1 MGRPLPRKMLGPIA
15 DGAAVPAN
23 IPTPPS
29 KDGEDQRGNNLTGS
43 TVLNRQGFNVPV
55 ESARVAGGAVDNNQ
69 EGNAST
75 PFILRQRSAARF
87 LVKTIV
93 NSTELDGVCK
103 LVSGESALNEGEM
116 VLKGFVDDAGDGVTI
131 RKISGRK
138 AFDFDSN
145 AYVWHVA
152 GDGSSLANRI
162 ILTAI

>member
-15 DGAAVPAN
+15 EGAEVPAN

-29 KDGEDQRGNNLTGS
+29 KDGEDQKGNDLTTS
-43 TVLNRQGFNVPV
+43 TVLNRQGFNIPV
-55 ESARVAGGAVDNNQ
+55 ESARVTGGQVDNNQ
-69 EGNAST
+69 DGNPNT
-75 PFILRQRSAARF
+75 PFIIRQRSAARF
-87 LVKTIV
+87 LIKTED
-93 NSTELDGVCK
+93 SDGVCK
-103 LVSGESALNEGEM
+103 LVSGESALGEGEM

-145 AYVWHVA
+145 AYTWYVA